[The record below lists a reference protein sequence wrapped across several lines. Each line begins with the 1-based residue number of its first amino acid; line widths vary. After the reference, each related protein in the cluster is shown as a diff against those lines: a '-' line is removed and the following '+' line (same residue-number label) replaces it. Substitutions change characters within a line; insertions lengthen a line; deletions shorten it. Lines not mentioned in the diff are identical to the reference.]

1 MSARDDH
8 RALAAIEVE
17 QAILGGLLLDNSA
30 WDRVGDLLRPEH
42 FALDLHRVVFAE
54 LARQI
59 EARQP
64 ADVITV
70 SSALGD
76 RASMADVHA
85 LAQYLPGNASLHRYA
100 GILIDRHRSREL
112 LAASG
117 EVADIAQE
125 HETPIDERIDAAQA
139 ALAKLAADAPRD
151 EWLGAYEGMLEH
163 TAVLEARAEG
173 RIASFPTGLRDFDE
187 QTDGGLRPGQL
198 IVLAARPAMGKT
210 ALVLSIAAAMAAD
223 RPVGLLSMEMSHAD
237 INDRLVSLLGRVP
250 LSAVLRPTKGDGLE
264 WSRVLDGTE
273 RAKSLKFFAS
283 DQPGLNVRQVAAKA
297 RGLKRRHGLS
307 VLCIDY
313 VGLMSG
319 TDPKQSRAYQIEEIT
334 RSLKILAK
342 ELGIVIVLLAQLNRG
357 VEQRADQTPVLSDLR
372 DSGAIEQDADIVV
385 LLHRPIVNKPDLG
398 FDWSEY
404 AKLRVAKVRQGRT
417 GDIHLRFV
425 GEQTRFED
433 WQGPIPKRGV
443 ASSKGAEI

>member
-8 RALAAIEVE
+8 QAMASIEAE
-17 QAILGGLLLDNSA
+17 QAILGGLLLDNSG

-59 EARQP
+59 GAHQP

-70 SSALGD
+70 SVALGE
-76 RASMADVHA
+76 RASMSEVHA
-85 LAQYLPGNASLHRYA
+85 LAQYVPGNASLHRYA
-100 GILIDRHRSREL
+100 GILIDRHRSREF

-117 EVADIAQE
+117 EVADIAQQ
-125 HETPIDERIDAAQA
+125 HDAPIDERIDAAQA

-151 EWLGAYEGMLEH
+151 EWLGAYEGMLAH

-173 RIASFPTGLRDFDE
+173 RIVSFRTGLRDFDE
-187 QTDGGLRPGQL
+187 QTDGGPRPGQL

-210 ALVLSIAAAMAAD
+210 ALMLSIAASMAAD
-223 RPVGLLSMEMSHAD
+223 RPVGVLSMEMSHAD

-250 LSAVLRPTKGDGLE
+250 LSAVLRPSKGKGLE

-297 RGLKRRHGLS
+297 RSLKRLHGLG

-319 TDPKQSRAYQIEEIT
+319 TDPKQSRTYQIEEIT

-342 ELGIVIVLLAQLNRG
+342 DLGIVVVLLAQLNRG

-372 DSGAIEQDADIVV
+372 DSGAIEQDADIVM
-385 LLHRPIVNKPDLG
+385 LLHRPIVSKPDLG
-398 FDWSEY
+398 AEWSDY

-433 WQGPIPKRGV
+433 WQGPIPTRGS
-443 ASSKGAEI
+443 ASSKSAEI